1 MRIFARNNTKTA
13 LIGGESMTNWEYAL
27 FVAREYHAKK
37 QTQRHERGIDYDEDG
52 EAYNAFPQIVKNA
65 LNYLC
70 EIGEIH

>member
-1 MRIFARNNTKTA
+1 
-13 LIGGESMTNWEYAL
+13 MTNWEDAL

-52 EAYNAFPQIVKNA
+52 EVYNAFPQIVKDA

-70 EIGEIH
+70 DVGEIQ

>member
-1 MRIFARNNTKTA
+1 MI
-13 LIGGESMTNWEYAL
+13 NWEDAL

-52 EAYNAFPQIVKNA
+52 EVYNAFPQIVKDA

-70 EIGEIH
+70 DVGEIH